1 MTGIICVGLG
11 GGLGAALRY
20 GISLLP
26 YKGTFPALTLVTNVL
41 GALVIGVIAG
51 MAARKNLSP
60 NWVLFIKTGVCGGFT
75 PFSAFSLAAYT
86 WVVKGP
92 PGMG

>member
-51 MAARKNLSP
+51 LARERTCPRTWCFFSRP
-60 NWVLFIKTGVCGGFT
+60 GCAEVLLHFQRFPWKRI
-75 PFSAFSLAAYT
+75 P
-86 WVVKGP
+86 
-92 PGMG
+92 